1 MNFQSIAFASSF
13 LFLLGPYLATLP
25 QALDANA
32 RSAQR
37 LETTITAI
45 VESPGKFSG
54 KRVHVFASFHT
65 DGLHWSVL
73 KEPDCGLADGTS
85 KTPPP
90 NQPPCA
96 RGVVAV
102 PSTNASDDNG
112 DHALDQALAKGAR
125 GTSDKHITAEFTGK
139 FRCLP
144 SCTSPDRLNLEIE
157 RTENVS
163 VEMKD
168 INPHRPAN

>member
-1 MNFQSIAFASSF
+1 MSFQSIAFASSF
-13 LFLLGPYLATLP
+13 LLLLGPYLATLP

-32 RSAQR
+32 RSAQP

-73 KEPDCGLADGTS
+73 KEPNCGLSDGTS

-90 NQPPCA
+90 NQPQCA

-102 PSTNASDDNG
+102 TSTNASDDNG
-112 DHALDQALAKGAR
+112 DQALAKGAR

-139 FRCLP
+139 FRCRP
-144 SCTSPDRLNLEIE
+144 SCASPERLNLEIE
-157 RTENVS
+157 RTQNVS

-168 INPHRPAN
+168 MHPRRPAN